1 MRLQAALA
9 ERRFLVEVEH
19 PDVVKI
25 FDFVEHGSE
34 GYIVMEYVR
43 GKSLRGV
50 LDDHR
55 AANDGAPLPVAH
67 AIAYIH
73 EILPALGYLHRRGLL
88 FCDFKPDNIMQTG
101 TSLKLI
107 DLGGVYRIGGN
118 STVLY
123 GTPGYQPPEF
133 SDDDVTPTPPSDLFT
148 VGRTLAVLCTNFR
161 GFQSTY
167 EFTLPPQSEVPL
179 YETYDSLYRFLQRA
193 TAPNPEDRFQTAD
206 EMADQLFGILRE
218 VAAHEK
224 QVPAPAASTLFT
236 GELSGDYDRPDWRTL
251 PALLVS
257 ADDPASGYLASV
269 GTTADDADAL
279 VTALDQ
285 SPVESL
291 EVDLSRARAL
301 IEAGRADEAAT
312 VLDEI
317 ATEHEWE
324 WRVDWYRGLM
334 KMSTNEP
341 EAALEEFGAVYRLL
355 PGELATKL
363 ARGCAAESCG
373 HVELAAQCYD
383 IVSRTDRSFTERG
396 VRPGSLSPGSR
407 RPRRFDCRLRP
418 SPGYVERVCPR
429 PDRQGSGLAAPCE
442 ARHHRGRRL
451 GGCDRRPSAG

>member
-1 MRLQAALA
+1 MATSSWSTSA
-9 ERRFLVEVEH
+9 
-19 PDVVKI
+19 
-25 FDFVEHGSE
+25 
-34 GYIVMEYVR
+34 

-73 EILPALGYLHRRGLL
+73 EILPALGHLHRRGLL
-88 FCDFKPDNIMQTG
+88 FCDFKPDNVMQTG

-107 DLGGVYRIGGN
+107 DLGGVYRIGDN

-133 SDDDVTPTPPSDLFT
+133 SDDGVTPTPPSDLFT

-167 EFTLPPQSEVPL
+167 EYTLPPQSEVPL

-218 VAAHEK
+218 VAAHETGSPGARG
-224 QVPAPAASTLFT
+224 QHALHQRVERRLRPSRLAHAAGAARLGRRPGIRIPRVGRHHRRRRRRPRHRARAVP
-236 GELSGDYDRPDWRTL
+236 R
-251 PALLVS
+251 
-257 ADDPASGYLASV
+257 
-269 GTTADDADAL
+269 
-279 VTALDQ
+279 Q
-285 SPVESL
+285 SL

-317 ATEHEWE
+317 AAEYEWE

-334 KMSTNEP
+334 KLSTNEP
-341 EAALEEFGAVYRLL
+341 EAALEEFEAVYRIL

-373 HVELAAQCYD
+373 QVELAAQCYD
-383 IVSRTDRSFTERG
+383 IVSRTDRSFTSAAFGLAR
-396 VRPGSLSPGSR
+396 
-407 RPRRFDCRLRP
+407 CRLALGDHDG
-418 SPGYVERVCPR
+418 SVAAYDRVPNTSNASCPR
-429 PDRQGSGLAAPCE
+429 TDRQGSGLAPPCE
-442 ARHHRGRRL
+442 ARRHR
-451 GGCDRRPSAG
+451 

>member
-88 FCDFKPDNIMQTG
+88 FCDFKPDNVMQTG

-107 DLGGVYRIGGN
+107 DLGGVYRIGDN

-133 SDDDVTPTPPSDLFT
+133 SDDGVTPTPPSDLFT

-179 YETYDSLYRFLQRA
+179 YET
-193 TAPNPEDRFQTAD
+193 
-206 EMADQLFGILRE
+206 LRL
-218 VAAHEK
+218 A
-224 QVPAPAASTLFT
+224 VPLPAAR
-236 GELSGDYDRPDWRTL
+236 DRAESRGSVPDRRRDGG
-251 PALLVS
+251 PALRH
-257 ADDPASGYLASV
+257 PARGGGIRKAS
-269 GTTADDADAL
+269 
-279 VTALDQ
+279 
-285 SPVESL
+285 P
-291 EVDLSRARAL
+291 RARGQHDL
-301 IEAGRADEAAT
+301 HRA
-312 VLDEI
+312 
-317 ATEHEWE
+317 
-324 WRVDWYRGLM
+324 
-334 KMSTNEP
+334 S
-341 EAALEEFGAVYRLL
+341 
-355 PGELATKL
+355 
-363 ARGCAAESCG
+363 
-373 HVELAAQCYD
+373 
-383 IVSRTDRSFTERG
+383 
-396 VRPGSLSPGSR
+396 
-407 RPRRFDCRLRP
+407 
-418 SPGYVERVCPR
+418 
-429 PDRQGSGLAAPCE
+429 
-442 ARHHRGRRL
+442 
-451 GGCDRRPSAG
+451 